1 MDHLCDVWNEVA
13 QDTAFVNTFLNP
25 VFCTNGKV

>member
-13 QDTAFVNTFLNP
+13 QDTALVNTFLSP
-25 VFCTNGKV
+25 LHFINGEV

>member
-1 MDHLCDVWNEVA
+1 MDYPCDVWTEVA

-25 VFCTNGKV
+25 VLFKNGEV